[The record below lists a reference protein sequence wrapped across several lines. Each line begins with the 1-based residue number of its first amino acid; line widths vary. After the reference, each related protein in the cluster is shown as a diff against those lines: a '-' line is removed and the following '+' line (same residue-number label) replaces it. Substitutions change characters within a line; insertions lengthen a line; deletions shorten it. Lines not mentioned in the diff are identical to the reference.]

1 MPGIIL
7 SIDQG
12 TTGTTVVLLD
22 QELTIRAQGYKE
34 FGQIYPQPGW
44 VEHDAE
50 EIWDSVLAA
59 MQAAFSAGDISPQD
73 VGAIG
78 ITNQRETNLI
88 WDKATG
94 RPCHNAI
101 E

>member
-1 MPGIIL
+1 MPDIIL

-22 QELTIRAQGYKE
+22 QELNIRAQGYRE

-44 VEHDAE
+44 VEHNPD
-50 EIWDSVLAA
+50 EIWDSVLGA
-59 MQAAFSAGDISPQD
+59 MTAAFSSGDISPAD

-78 ITNQRETNLI
+78 ITNQR
-88 WDKATG
+88 
-94 RPCHNAI
+94 RPI
-101 E
+101 